1 MHPSMNLV
9 FSPKSK
15 SPSEVTAPD
24 ISIIPV
30 RILSTKGSVLG
41 KMIRMTFWIIP
52 HKTEKKMTKL
62 VIFSIDEP
70 AREMQSQIS
79 VPTGKSVLFLM
90 WAGGECENSP
100 FAPCE
105 VMRANIMARAH

>member
-1 MHPSMNLV
+1 MV

-79 VPTGKSVLFLM
+79 VPTGKSVLFFIRLRGD
-90 WAGGECENSP
+90 GGLSRFELW
-100 FAPCE
+100 E
-105 VMRANIMARAH
+105 VIRANTSERAH